1 MGYEDI
7 DYIKEI
13 YFYSFEIIKK
23 TRSRKNLNE
32 DVVNEMISLALSLLD
47 ILELYLNDK
56 YDY

>member
-47 ILELYLNDK
+47 ILELYLND
-56 YDY
+56 